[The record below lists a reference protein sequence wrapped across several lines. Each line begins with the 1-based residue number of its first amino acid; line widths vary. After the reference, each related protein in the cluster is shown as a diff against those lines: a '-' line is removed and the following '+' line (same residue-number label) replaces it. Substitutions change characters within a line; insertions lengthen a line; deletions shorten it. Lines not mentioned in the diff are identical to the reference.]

1 MRIGIDAKVMSLQ
14 AGGIGRS
21 ALNLVRSCIR
31 EAEKRYPAMEF
42 VLFSGPQTC
51 LDGLQ
56 GANWRVD
63 HRFRTINSSFIRLL
77 FCMPIALR
85 EQRIDLFHGLDHLGI
100 PLTRKV
106 GTHIAAIHDV
116 IPLLW
121 PRFFTLRH
129 RLVVALAS
137 RRVRRLADLVISPS
151 EATKADIVRRVQ
163 IAAERIRVI
172 PWGCEARFHPGG
184 DPERLALV
192 RRKYALPA
200 RYVLCVSTLEPRK
213 NLRRLLHAYA
223 LLKRTWQD
231 DELKLVI
238 AGRKGWFYE
247 DIFATV
253 TTLNL
258 HQDVVFPGFVNDED
272 LPDLYRGAQLF
283 VFPSLYEGFGLPI
296 LEAMA
301 SGVPVV
307 TSNTSSMPE
316 VAADAAILVDPH
328 HPQALAEGLRRL
340 LSEAELR
347 QDLQRRGLV
356 QASRFSWE
364 TVAQRT
370 LAVYATYTP
379 RS

>member
-1 MRIGIDAKVMSLQ
+1 MRIGIDAKVLSLQ

-21 ALNLVRSCIR
+21 ALNLVRSCIQ
-31 EAEKRYPAMEF
+31 EAEKRHPSMEF
-42 VLFSGPQTC
+42 VLFSGPQTR
-51 LDGLQ
+51 LDGFQ

-63 HRFRTINSSFIRLL
+63 QRFCKVDSSLIRLL
-77 FCMPIALR
+77 FCIPTALR
-85 EQRIDLFHGLDHLGI
+85 EQRVDLFHGLDHLGI
-100 PLTRKV
+100 PLTGKV

-137 RRVRRLADLVISPS
+137 RRVRRQADLVITPS
-151 EATKADIVRRVQ
+151 EATKADIVRRLQ
-163 IAAERIRVI
+163 IAAERITVI
-172 PWGCEARFHPGG
+172 PWGCEARFHPVG
-184 DPERLALV
+184 DPKRLAMV

-200 RYVLCVSTLEPRK
+200 RYLLCVSTLEPRK
-213 NLRRLLHAYA
+213 NLMTLMHAYA
-223 LLKRTWQD
+223 LLRGARQHD
-231 DELKLVI
+231 DVKLVM
-238 AGRKGWFYE
+238 AGRRGWLYE

-253 TTLNL
+253 TALNL
-258 HQDVVFPGFVNDED
+258 HQDVVFTGFVDDED
-272 LPDLYRGAQLF
+272 LPDLYRGAYLF

-301 SGVPVV
+301 SGVPVI

-328 HPQALAEGLRRL
+328 TPEALAEGLRHL
-340 LSEAELR
+340 LSETELR
-347 QDLQRRGLV
+347 EDLKRKGLV

-364 TVAQRT
+364 TVAQKT
-370 LAVYATYTP
+370 LAVYATFEGG
-379 RS
+379 